1 MRELYACTFA
11 SAVLLAACAAPQR
24 GGVTYD
30 VVIQRGTLIDGSGA
44 PRQTLDIAIRGDRIV
59 RIAAHIQAAGARTVI
74 DATGMIVAPGFIE
87 PHALVQVRGR
97 TRST

>member
-1 MRELYACTFA
+1 MRGGAGVGAL
-11 SAVLLAACAAPQR
+11 LLAACA
-24 GGVTYD
+24 VTRHKTAAHD
-30 VVIQRGTLIDGSGA
+30 VVIQHGTLIDGSGA

-59 RIAAHIQAAGARTVI
+59 RIAAHIQAAGAHTVI
-74 DATGMIVAPGFIE
+74 DATGLSVAPGFIE